1 MDTTPLRIMPAW
13 LPLGIDFAGDVGHK
27 PLREAEE
34 MRHVGM
40 ALLLLIGLAA
50 LPAYAGPPFG
60 CCYCT
65 NMVVG
70 DNALLC
76 AALPSGGPIDGFTA
90 ECQAINGLVI
100 CIAAT
105 SPDSCPA
112 AFLEAGITCPPS
124 RPAPVLGA
132 TATAVL
138 AVLLAGVGG
147 IALALRRRAPMP
159 R

>member
-1 MDTTPLRIMPAW
+1 MTSDSS
-13 LPLGIDFAGDVGHK
+13 
-27 PLREAEE
+27 PLREVEE
-34 MRHVGM
+34 MRHVRM

-70 DNALLC
+70 NNALLC
-76 AALPSGGPIDGFTA
+76 AALPSGAIDGFDA
-90 ECQAINGLVI
+90 ECQAKGGLVI

-105 SPDSCPA
+105 SPDSCPE
-112 AFLEAGITCPPS
+112 AFLSEGITCPQATH
-124 RPAPVLGA
+124 APVLSA

-138 AVLLAGVGG
+138 VALLAGVGG
-147 IALALRRRAPMP
+147 IALAVRRRAPTP